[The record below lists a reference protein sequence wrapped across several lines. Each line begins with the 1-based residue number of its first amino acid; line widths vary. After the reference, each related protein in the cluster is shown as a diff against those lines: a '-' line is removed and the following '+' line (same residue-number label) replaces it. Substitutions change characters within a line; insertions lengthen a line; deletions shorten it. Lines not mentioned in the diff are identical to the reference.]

1 MSDAPALAGLLRE
14 VEKICRRAGEAILGI
29 YDQVAPEVTY
39 KDDAS
44 PLTAADLASH
54 RILAAGLAELAPDI
68 PMLSE
73 EGSEMP
79 YEERR
84 SWRRFWL
91 VDPLDGTKEFI
102 KRNGEFTVNVAL
114 VDGGVPVLG
123 VVHCPT
129 RGRTYLAARGAGAR
143 RRDGDGEPRPIRAAG
158 SGSEELVIV
167 ASRSHAGPELAAFLA
182 ALPEH
187 RLTSMGSSLKL
198 CLVAEGSADF
208 YPRLAPT
215 MEWDT
220 AAAHA
225 VVLEAGGR
233 VFDTAGA
240 PLSYNKEDLLNPH
253 FLVSG
258 ERPVPWEAALAG
270 AAPSRSAEGL

>member
-1 MSDAPALAGLLRE
+1 MSESKSLAELLVGVEAMSREAGL
-14 VEKICRRAGEAILGI
+14 AILEI
-29 YDQVAPEVTY
+29 YNQADGEVTY
-39 KDDAS
+39 KDDKS

-54 RILAAGLAELAPDI
+54 QVLAKALEELAPEI
-68 PMLSE
+68 PVLSE
-73 EGSEMP
+73 EGAKMP

-84 SWRRFWL
+84 GWTRFWL

-114 VDGGVPVLG
+114 VENGVPILG

-129 RGRTYLAARGAGAR
+129 LERTYLGARGEGAWLR
-143 RRDGDGEPRPIRAAG
+143 EGEDGERRPIRASG
-158 SGSEELVIV
+158 SGDAELVIV
-167 ASRSHAGPELAAFLA
+167 ASRSHAGPELQAFLA
-182 ALPEH
+182 ELPDH

-198 CLVAEGSADF
+198 CLVAGAEADF

-220 AAAHA
+220 GAAHA

-233 VFDTAGA
+233 VVNRQGED
-240 PLSYNKEDLLNPH
+240 LQYNKENLLNPH
-253 FLVSG
+253 FLVLG
-258 ERPVPWEAALAG
+258 EREIPWESALA
-270 AAPSRSAEGL
+270 AKA

>member
-1 MSDAPALAGLLRE
+1 
-14 VEKICRRAGEAILGI
+14 VEEISRRAGRAILEI
-29 YDQVAPEVTY
+29 YERVDPEVTY

-54 RILAAGLAELAPDI
+54 EILAAGLAELAPGI
-68 PMLSE
+68 PLLSE
-73 EGSEMP
+73 EGASLP
-79 YEERR
+79 WEERR
-84 SWRRFWL
+84 GWPRFWL
-91 VDPLDGTKEFI
+91 VDPLDGTKEFV

-114 VDGGVPVLG
+114 IEGGVPVLG

-129 RGRTYLAARGAGAR
+129 LGRTYLGARGAGAR
-143 RRDGDGEPRPIRAAG
+143 RRDGDGEARAIRASG
-158 SGSEELVIV
+158 SGAEELVVV

-182 ALPEH
+182 ALPVH
-187 RLTSMGSSLKL
+187 RLVSMGSSLKL

-233 VFDTAGA
+233 VFDTAGVA
-240 PLSYNKEDLLNPH
+240 LEYNKESLRNPH
-253 FLVSG
+253 FLVAG
-258 ERPVPWEAALAG
+258 ERPVPWKAALR
-270 AAPSRSAEGL
+270 PREP